1 MIRLGLQIPSFT
13 YPGVT
18 DEALFERVSEI
29 ALTAEESG
37 FDSVFVM
44 DHFYQLPLIGPPTF
58 NMMECYTLLSALAAR
73 TSRVQ
78 LGALVTGVTYRHP
91 AVLAKQVTT
100 LDVISRGRA
109 VLGLGAAWFEQ
120 EHEGYGI
127 PFPPAGE
134 RLDRLE
140 DAVQICRAMFTQET
154 ATFDGRHHRVKDAI
168 NNPRPIRPDG
178 IPIMVGGGGE
188 KRTLRIVAAHADM
201 CNLFGQPDEVRH
213 KLDVLAAHCEAVGR
227 DPGTIGKT
235 RLGTLFIGKTREDAE
250 AKLGAALA
258 ERGMDLASMEPAQ
271 RDALAGMFHVG
282 GPDEVAAQVDAL
294 LAAGLDGLIFNLP
307 DAHDLEPVA
316 LAGSVL
322 KPLLAPPR
330 V

>member
-13 YPGVT
+13 YPGVP
-18 DEALFERVSEI
+18 DDALFERVSDI
-29 ALTAEESG
+29 ATTAEESG

-44 DHFYQLPLIGPPTF
+44 DHFYQLPLLGPPTL

-73 TSRVQ
+73 TTTVQ
-78 LGALVTGVTYRHP
+78 LGALVTGVTYRNP

-109 VLGLGAAWFEQ
+109 ILGIGAAWFEQ
-120 EHEGYGI
+120 EHEGYGV
-127 PFPPAGE
+127 PFPTAGE

-140 DAVQICRAMFTQET
+140 EAVQICRAMFTEDV

-188 KRTLRIVAAHADM
+188 KRTLRIVAEHADM
-201 CNLFGQPDEVRH
+201 CNLFGTPDEVRH
-213 KLDVLAAHCEAVGR
+213 KLDVLGGHCERAGR
-227 DPGTIGKT
+227 DIRSIGKT
-235 RLGTLFIGKTREDAE
+235 RLGTLFIDKTYEAAE
-250 AKLGAALA
+250 AKLAAALA
-258 ERGMDLASMEPAQ
+258 ERGMDLASMDDDTRRAITG
-271 RDALAGMFHVG
+271 AFHVG
-282 GPDEVAAQVDAL
+282 GPDEIAEQVRGL
-294 LAAGLDGLIFNLP
+294 LDAGLDGLIFNLV
-307 DAHDLEPVA
+307 DAHDLESVA

-322 KPLLAPPR
+322 EPLLAN
-330 V
+330 